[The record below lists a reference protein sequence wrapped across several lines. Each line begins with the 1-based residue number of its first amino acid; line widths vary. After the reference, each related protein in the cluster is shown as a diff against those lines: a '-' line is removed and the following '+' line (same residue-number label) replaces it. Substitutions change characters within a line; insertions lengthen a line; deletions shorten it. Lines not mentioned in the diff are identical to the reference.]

1 MITSP
6 IPAEYRHTAAHWMP
20 ITRRALARTRLLIDA
35 RRQVPADLATVHQFQ
50 TARTAIGRAST
61 RALHPAGGEA

>member
-1 MITSP
+1 MIASP
-6 IPAEYRHTAAHWMP
+6 IPTEHRTTAARWLPHA
-20 ITRRALARTRLLIDA
+20 RRALHRTRLLIDA

-50 TARTAIGRAST
+50 TARTAIARAST